1 MKRTFLTKNIGEFP
15 FKYLFLRR
23 RILIRKFC
31 KEYLLDFDSQ
41 NIKTFF
47 NYYLDVSKLNHDSVV
62 YSFGLHTNIHFE
74 EYLIKRFN
82 CRVFCFDPTPAS
94 VNLMKNLEN
103 TKIIYKPF
111 GIWKE
116 DKKVK
121 FYYPDSALPDSYNG
135 SIVNYTGDV
144 SKGDY
149 LQCCKLKTLM
159 KVNNH
164 TNIDVLKMDIEG
176 AAIEVLNQIL
186 EDSIFPE
193 QIAVEF
199 EVTENDN
206 ISKQEFI
213 DLTENIIEL
222 IKKLESL
229 NYKCYH
235 MPRFSNQP
243 YSSIEV
249 LFVKNIHL

>member
-1 MKRTFLTKNIGEFP
+1 M
-15 FKYLFLRR
+15 
-23 RILIRKFC
+23 
-31 KEYLLDFDSQ
+31 LDFDSQ

-164 TNIDVLKMDIEG
+164 TNIDVLKIDIEGAAIEVLNQILEDSIFPEQIAIEG